1 MKKLIKV
8 LFVAIIAPI
17 FILWGFIVL
26 ILPLVFN
33 SEFFSSKISD
43 IFYNSTGNVLYLKK
57 YKLSINPD
65 FSTKFFADDIF
76 VLNEN
81 QTLNLKGLELNFS
94 PFNSNVNKITANEI
108 YFQKNGVSSFI
119 LKNSSKKKKNSL
131 NFQNLPVIQ
140 VKKLIVELK
149 SKKKTSLKFNFD
161 DINFLNA
168 SKGKVLSFNML
179 AFSDYLSEKI
189 QIKNESK
196 IYILNDGFYTNS
208 LKIYFFDSFAEI
220 KGRLFDGK
228 GGQYFL
234 IKGKNLPASD
244 IEKCTILILKRIN
257 PKKYFIENFKD
268 FTGKLDLCLYYENK
282 ELFGHTTLKKLGA
295 KTRPLSIP
303 LFFKK
308 ADFIFDKKTIVMKTT
323 GLFGFEKAETDLYI
337 TGLFTSNLETSGS
350 IHSYVTNNF
359 AKKYIEGLFIKGKV
373 LLNVDYYVKN
383 GVVNVI
389 YKASLDKFSDIY
401 YLKSR
406 LGLWNLKREIV
417 ATTEKTGDIIRL
429 LKYSY
434 LVEVNGKQTEIIM
447 GDGLFTKHSNK
458 KFAIDKISL
467 KTRKNAPVS
476 LLGFIESNLRGG
488 RFNGNIEYDFIKSK
502 LNGSLILSN
511 SRFKGFLIN
520 EAAIFANKNTISILT
535 NGTFK
540 GEIYNAI
547 IELKNS
553 LKDNLLIYDFDIFL
567 KSFELVRS
575 NHKKRKF
582 KPFFNEIEVSRRID
596 VEKLKLR
603 LDEFKK
609 ENILIKNLVLNGYV
623 ENNVLFFNMNGAKF
637 ANGILGAFGSFDFN
651 KKCSEINFSAQNID
665 ASIAAYQ
672 VFNIKDHIKGLAGAK
687 LKLIFFNSFRE
698 YKGTAVFSV
707 EKGSL
712 TKFGSKEFFIKG
724 SRKKQPFKFS
734 LSKIIKID
742 KNAELSP
749 EVNIKGF
756 FNFVGPQIQDI
767 NIIAHNKLISFYIEG
782 NYNAKTQYSKL
793 NLWGRYERELEKNIS
808 IFHIPL
814 SFVYKF
820 VFKVKEQKDK
830 YFEKLLKIP
839 SLNNSKNNQK
849 TFSVQLE
856 GNINDTNSLEFKF
869 KDIR

>member
-1 MKKLIKV
+1 M
-8 LFVAIIAPI
+8 
-17 FILWGFIVL
+17 
-26 ILPLVFN
+26 
-33 SEFFSSKISD
+33 
-43 IFYNSTGNVLYLKK
+43 
-57 YKLSINPD
+57 
-65 FSTKFFADDIF
+65 
-76 VLNEN
+76 
-81 QTLNLKGLELNFS
+81 
-94 PFNSNVNKITANEI
+94 
-108 YFQKNGVSSFI
+108 
-119 LKNSSKKKKNSL
+119 
-131 NFQNLPVIQ
+131 
-140 VKKLIVELK
+140 
-149 SKKKTSLKFNFD
+149 
-161 DINFLNA
+161 
-168 SKGKVLSFNML
+168 
-179 AFSDYLSEKI
+179 
-189 QIKNESK
+189 
-196 IYILNDGFYTNS
+196 
-208 LKIYFFDSFAEI
+208 
-220 KGRLFDGK
+220 
-228 GGQYFL
+228 
-234 IKGKNLPASD
+234 
-244 IEKCTILILKRIN
+244 
-257 PKKYFIENFKD
+257 
-268 FTGKLDLCLYYENK
+268 
-282 ELFGHTTLKKLGA
+282 
-295 KTRPLSIP
+295 
-303 LFFKK
+303 
-308 ADFIFDKKTIVMKTT
+308 
-323 GLFGFEKAETDLYI
+323 
-337 TGLFTSNLETSGS
+337 
-350 IHSYVTNNF
+350 
-359 AKKYIEGLFIKGKV
+359 
-373 LLNVDYYVKN
+373 
-383 GVVNVI
+383 
-389 YKASLDKFSDIY
+389 
-401 YLKSR
+401 
-406 LGLWNLKREIV
+406 
-417 ATTEKTGDIIRL
+417 
-429 LKYSY
+429 
-434 LVEVNGKQTEIIM
+434 
-447 GDGLFTKHSNK
+447 
-458 KFAIDKISL
+458 
-467 KTRKNAPVS
+467 
-476 LLGFIESNLRGG
+476 
-488 RFNGNIEYDFIKSK
+488 
-502 LNGSLILSN
+502 NGSLILSN
-511 SRFKGFLIN
+511 SRFKGFLIK

-651 KKCSEINFSAQNID
+651 KKCSEINFSAQNIV

-687 LKLIFFNSFRE
+687 LKLIFFNNFRE

-712 TKFGSKEFFIKG
+712 TKFGSKEFFIKV